1 MPYDF
6 DEDHPKCEA
15 GEIALVQSETGEFFG
30 CHPNEDSARDQI
42 AVIEQQKRQ
51 PMQSEAD
58 HVVGPSGGA
67 VKDLDDKGTFGGYLV
82 RFGGPKEHDLE
93 KDFFTKETDFWL
105 EEGSGE
111 SAGLWAHGTDPKIGK
126 KRIDKG
132 WASVKVDDEGVW
144 METQLQKRNQ
154 YEEAIQKLAEKGKLG
169 LSSGTASHLVER
181 ERTKEGPKGVT
192 HIKQWPLGLDASF
205 TPTPAEPRTKVQPL
219 KSVSVPSIKT
229 LMNGTEGEFGIQA
242 KAENFESVEAAIRD
256 MKAVS
261 LREKRRLIKAD
272 FRQKFR
278 GENTNSR
285 APRVKAVF
293 DSFVIA
299 RGTGDES
306 GTLYRI
312 SYSGSVQQGY
322 EFAERSDW
330 TEVVKTEQFTER
342 SVAKGVEEDLKECL
356 QIVNGR
362 KQPELGGRVAAA
374 REEAGLTQAELVAGT
389 PISRSMLAK
398 IENGKV
404 GNPSEEALAA
414 IANKLPGIT
423 LSQLRNPS
431 SKSGPQR
438 STNDPEPSGSSGTG
452 ESSGSKGG
460 EDLESELESL
470 VDLTS

>member
-6 DEDHPKCEA
+6 EENHPKCSA

-30 CHPNEDSARDQI
+30 CHPNKASARDQI
-42 AVIEQQKRQ
+42 AVIEQNKEG
-51 PMQSEAD
+51 PMQSKSD
-58 HVVGPSGGA
+58 HLVGPHGGEL
-67 VKDLDDKGTFGGYLV
+67 KDLNDKGLFGAYGVL
-82 RFGGPKEHDLE
+82 FTGPKEHDLE
-93 KDFFTKETDFWL
+93 KDFFNKDTDFWL
-105 EEGSGE
+105 EDGAGN
-111 SAGLWAHGTDPKIGK
+111 SAVLWAHGTDPAIGK
-126 KRIDKG
+126 KRIDNG
-132 WASVKVDDEGVW
+132 WASLKKNDAGVW
-144 METQLQKRNQ
+144 MEVQLQKRNE

-169 LSSGTASHLVER
+169 VSSGTASHLVQR
-181 ERTKEGPKGVT
+181 EPTKQGPDGVT
-192 HIKQWPLGLDASF
+192 HVKQWPLGLDMSP
-205 TPTPAEPRTKVQPL
+205 TPTPAEPRTKVKPL

-229 LMNGTEGEFGIQA
+229 LMDGTQGEFGIQA
-242 KAENFESVEAAIRD
+242 KAENFESVEAAIRH

-272 FRQKFR
+272 FRQTFR

-342 SVAKGVEEDLKECL
+342 SVAKGVEEGLKECL

-362 KQPELGGRVAAA
+362 KQSPLGDRIQTA
-374 REEAGLTQAELVAGT
+374 REAAEMTQSEAVEGVDIEASTLSSIETGEIERPPDEVLRGIAGN
-389 PISRSMLAK
+389 
-398 IENGKV
+398 IENL
-404 GNPSEEALAA
+404 SFMELQ
-414 IANKLPGIT
+414 KLRPK
-423 LSQLRNPS
+423 
-431 SKSGPQR
+431 KSGPQR
-438 STNDPEPSGSSGTG
+438 STNDPGEP
-452 ESSGSKGG
+452 SGSKGG

-470 VDLTS
+470 VNLTS